1 MIPLKDTAPS
11 ERFPIVNIMFIMLNV
26 VIFGYQQTLDPQE
39 LYRLIHD
46 YGSVPY
52 AITEG
57 LGRLLRGAISPA
69 MLSTALFPLLTAN
82 FLHGSWLHLIG
93 NMIYLWVFGDN
104 IESRLGHL
112 GYLIIY
118 LAMGALSQFWHIF
131 ANPFSTVPLVGASGA
146 IAGVLGAYFMLYP
159 RSQVLTLVPLG
170 FFITLLRI
178 PSVILLAFW
187 FALQLINALAAQG
200 QATGIQPVAWWAHV
214 GGFAI
219 GVIVGLV
226 AKKGTYSHT

>member
-11 ERFPIVNIMFIMLNV
+11 ERFPIVNIMLIILNV
-26 VIFGYQQTLDPQE
+26 VVFAYQQTLAPQE
-39 LYRLIHD
+39 LYRLIHT
-46 YGSVPY
+46 YGSVPFT
-52 AITEG
+52 ITEG
-57 LGRLLRGAISPA
+57 FRRLLQGGISPVI
-69 MLSTALFPLLTAN
+69 LSTALFPLLTAN

-131 ANPFSTVPLVGASGA
+131 ANPLSTAPLVGASGA

-187 FALQLINALAAQG
+187 FALQLINALAAQ
-200 QATGIQPVAWWAHV
+200 ALNAGIQPVAWWAHV

-219 GVIVGLV
+219 GVIVGIV
-226 AKKGTYSHT
+226 AKKGTCSHI